1 MPGQFM
7 ESIKFNFQESYGKF
21 KMCST
26 CATYTDLS
34 FLIIDEI
41 HRVWLSS
48 KEISKQVTEMFTN
61 CKLIICQ
68 QNFPK
73 DDVDI
78 YRL

>member
-41 HRVWLSS
+41 HGCDSVLKKYQSRLQKCSR
-48 KEISKQVTEMFTN
+48 IVTW
-61 CKLIICQ
+61 
-68 QNFPK
+68 
-73 DDVDI
+73 
-78 YRL
+78 

>member
-1 MPGQFM
+1 MPGFI
-7 ESIKFNFQESYGKF
+7 ESIKFNFQESCGKF

-26 CATYTDLS
+26 CGTYKDLS
-34 FLIIDEI
+34 FLIIYEI

-68 QNFPK
+68 QNFIK
-73 DDVDI
+73 DDVYI